1 VKNGH
6 VTSVELKK
14 DPVISGSE
22 LSNMNLHHLQID
34 LLKSPGEKKNVDVE
48 FPVWFPWKYDVQI
61 QSHNSIHMHNQQ
73 INKYIQQLANTQT
86 N

>member
-6 VTSVELKK
+6 VTSVELKN

-34 LLKSPGEKKNVDVE
+34 LLKSPREKICRCGISSVVSLE
-48 FPVWFPWKYDVQI
+48 I
-61 QSHNSIHMHNQQ
+61 
-73 INKYIQQLANTQT
+73 
-86 N
+86 

>member
-1 VKNGH
+1 
-6 VTSVELKK
+6 
-14 DPVISGSE
+14 
-22 LSNMNLHHLQID
+22 
-34 LLKSPGEKKNVDVE
+34 
-48 FPVWFPWKYDVQI
+48 VWFPWKYDVQI